1 MTEGKRFKR
10 LVRARARKTGESY
23 TTALRHFRVRRPED
37 DDMPQI
43 EWKKIARPDF
53 GFSLSVLDDWEE
65 ELTLTGGLEAV
76 RFADSSGKWRC
87 TVLSWPAL
95 PGRDARSLAA
105 QQLSAVEAGGSRT
118 NSDTVDLSVAGRPAV
133 RQSWDYVDGD
143 ERYSECNVVI
153 LAEWGGYTL
162 ALRSP
167 IDADTGVFDEIVARF
182 ELVEPPPPIV
192 RELLAGVDPRERI
205 APISAPPRDAVVP
218 CEVARVEL
226 YEHVG
231 RQAGRVYLRDADG
244 ARELCMYTGE
254 PESYA
259 IAAGYRGQE
268 FARPMSHDLAIAALE
283 AAGGELDSAVIG
295 PLREGTYFAQLGVR
309 AASGDLTWIDSRP
322 SDALALALRRP
333 GTTIW
338 VDDDLLVSL

>member
-1 MTEGKRFKR
+1 MTQGKRFKR

-23 TTALRHFRVRRPED
+23 TTALRHFRARRRESDHMPE
-37 DDMPQI
+37 I
-43 EWKKIARPDF
+43 EWKKIARPDY
-53 GFSLSVLDDWEE
+53 GFVVSVPDDWEE
-65 ELTLTGGLEAV
+65 LTPMGGLEV
-76 RFADSSGKWRC
+76 LRLADGGGERRC
-87 TVLSWPAL
+87 AVLSWPAI
-95 PGRDARSLAA
+95 PGRDARSLAV
-105 QQLSAVEAGGSRT
+105 QQLPALEADSSRT
-118 NSDTVDLSVAGRPAV
+118 NFDIVDLTVAGLSAV
-133 RQSWDYVDGD
+133 RQSWDYTND
-143 ERYSECNVVI
+143 EEQYSECNVLVI
-153 LAEWGGYTL
+153 AEWGGYTL

-167 IDADTGVFDEIVARF
+167 IGDTGLRDEITARF

-192 RELLAGVDPRERI
+192 RGLIADVDQREMLAPV
-205 APISAPPRDAVVP
+205 SAPPRDAVVQ
-218 CEVARVEL
+218 CEVAQVEL

-231 RQAGRVYLRDADG
+231 RQVGRVLLRDTTG
-244 ARELCMYTGE
+244 TRELCMYTGE

-283 AAGGELDSAVIG
+283 AAGGGLDSAVIG

-309 AASGDLTWIDSRP
+309 AASGELTWVDSRP

-338 VDDDLLVSL
+338 VDDDLLVGL